1 LLLNRLLFSQT
12 AFPGNSCGPVKE
24 KNQEKSFAC
33 AKGRFTG
40 NLAGKTAYQNQSI
53 SRQQTKP

>member
-33 AKGRFTG
+33 EKGRSTG
-40 NLAGKTAYQNQSI
+40 SFSGKTAFQNQSI